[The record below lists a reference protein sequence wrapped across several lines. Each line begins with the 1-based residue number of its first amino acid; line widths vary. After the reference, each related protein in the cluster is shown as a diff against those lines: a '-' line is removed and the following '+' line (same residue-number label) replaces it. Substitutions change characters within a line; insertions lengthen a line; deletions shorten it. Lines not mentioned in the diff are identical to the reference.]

1 MNGTTSTID
10 PIRCADRGRGR
21 APLRRKRDPLRGWP
35 RRPPAGSERGFTLVE
50 VSILLTV
57 VVVLSAVIA
66 PVLSSTL
73 ADAREEAARMEMTA
87 IAKALRSFLDDIGCF
102 FVPQHDGGDD
112 GWRRARAVRA
122 PAQAPP
128 RLPAAGGGRGRVAS
142 AAYAASPCAAGNVC
156 SGDPVEILVS
166 AGDIPSLGPSG
177 AREWVEPPDGEW
189 VDFLEYFLVSNTPGG
204 DPSRALP
211 TVADCPD
218 PVGRHWGQMRAW
230 RGAYLNVGAGDPW
243 GNRYMV
249 NTALLARDTGEDV
262 VILSAG
268 PDQEVDSAFFM
279 DGFVAGDDDLALLF
293 SSGKHRR

>member
-128 RLPAAGGGRGRVAS
+128 RLPTAGGGRGRVAS

-177 AREWVEPPDGEW
+177 D
-189 VDFLEYFLVSNTPGG
+189 
-204 DPSRALP
+204 
-211 TVADCPD
+211 
-218 PVGRHWGQMRAW
+218 
-230 RGAYLNVGAGDPW
+230 
-243 GNRYMV
+243 RYMV

>member
-128 RLPAAGGGRGRVAS
+128 RLPTAGGGRGRVAS

-204 DPSRALP
+204 D
-211 TVADCPD
+211 
-218 PVGRHWGQMRAW
+218 
-230 RGAYLNVGAGDPW
+230 
-243 GNRYMV
+243 RYMV